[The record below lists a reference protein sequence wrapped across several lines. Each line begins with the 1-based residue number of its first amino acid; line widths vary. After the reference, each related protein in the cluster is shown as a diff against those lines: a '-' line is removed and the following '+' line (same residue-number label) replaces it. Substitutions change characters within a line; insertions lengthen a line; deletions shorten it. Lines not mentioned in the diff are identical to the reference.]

1 MIVSVLL
8 LLLTTAAIAIPALLD
23 KFLPPSAAEL
33 SKKEWVTK
41 TYGNIP
47 SLTMTSPMALEK
59 QAPIEVPEEVK
70 RLVLSSE
77 NYSYSN
83 GRANLEIAVA
93 TSSYVPSVQTSL
105 DGAVS
110 GAQNALS
117 QEAGVTIVR
126 SDIEDFNI
134 FSIDGK
140 KVTGKLNQRG
150 VVLSYTSLFLVD
162 ENKLWTLMFSFKE
175 GDTNCKAMVDRM
187 INSIKIDSANVE

>member
-1 MIVSVLL
+1 M
-8 LLLTTAAIAIPALLD
+8 
-23 KFLPPSAAEL
+23 
-33 SKKEWVTK
+33 
-41 TYGNIP
+41 
-47 SLTMTSPMALEK
+47 
-59 QAPIEVPEEVK
+59 
-70 RLVLSSE
+70 
-77 NYSYSN
+77 
-83 GRANLEIAVA
+83 A

-134 FSIDGK
+134 FSIDAK

-150 VVLSYTSLFLVD
+150 VILSYTSLFLVD